1 MTSYRTVAH
10 NLLAAAIV
18 FSLVLPTPVL
28 AAANNSVV
36 AAKDVRLTEVGQL
49 TTRIVDGQGVPVA
62 GASIQLEYK
71 QQIVATTTT
80 DKNGYAAFSGL
91 RPGLHTIVS
100 PASRRDVR
108 LWTNDTAPPSAIT
121 VPAVVSELSTL
132 RGQFGAFHLPA
143 VIYAGLATAALVV
156 AVDAENSAD
165 DADAAAKDALAQIA
179 ALEDRLDAHENASP

>member
-1 MTSYRTVAH
+1 
-10 NLLAAAIV
+10 
-18 FSLVLPTPVL
+18 
-28 AAANNSVV
+28 
-36 AAKDVRLTEVGQL
+36 
-49 TTRIVDGQGVPVA
+49 
-62 GASIQLEYK
+62 
-71 QQIVATTTT
+71 
-80 DKNGYAAFSGL
+80 
-91 RPGLHTIVS
+91 
-100 PASRRDVR
+100 VR

-132 RGQFGAFHLPA
+132 RGQFGAFNLPG